1 MRLLPELAA
10 AGCSGP
16 VRLMA
21 DLGWPISVRGGD
33 WSASALNH
41 AVFRGDAGMALH
53 LLERGASWTEEHGM
67 GDNVCG
73 TLSWALW
80 NRPVEDGDWVA
91 CAEALVTH
99 GMPMAQRDTDH
110 PDCTVIAGKRRR
122 FSEEVVS
129 YLLESGSRSED

>member
-1 MRLLPELAA
+1 
-10 AGCSGP
+10 
-16 VRLMA
+16 
-21 DLGWPISVRGGD
+21 
-33 WSASALNH
+33 
-41 AVFRGDAGMALH
+41 MALH

-99 GMPMAQRDTDH
+99 GMPMAQRDTDD
-110 PDCTVIAGKRRR
+110 PDCIVIAGKRRR